1 MRVRPMLCGTMLCAL
16 MGQSASGQSVGNMVV
31 SDVGN
36 ALRDIVGVWASPF
49 HSTGRD
55 WLQAGALVAGGA
67 ALAPLDDNVDRWMV
81 AHQNDGA
88 WSVLEP
94 LRQGGA
100 LYSGKYIAPTV
111 GGLYLVGLVT
121 KSQTVR
127 DGIWGCLASYTS
139 GSIVRNTLLYR
150 VVSRTRPDSSK
161 SHPNGYVAPP
171 AISGDQYDIELGSSG
186 WGRHS
191 FPGGHVANI
200 ASCAGFLANR
210 FEMGYAEPVVYLV
223 TAGVGIGRMV
233 DRRHW
238 TSDTVLGTIFGYAIG
253 KEIAKRSL
261 RRKDGSRRS
270 ANGDGL
276 LEGLYASPNRDG
288 LQVGWQRSF

>member
-1 MRVRPMLCGTMLCAL
+1 
-16 MGQSASGQSVGNMVV
+16 MVV

-36 ALRDIVGVWASPF
+36 ALRDIVGSWTAPF
-49 HSTGRD
+49 HSTARD
-55 WLQAGALVAGGA
+55 WMQAGVAVAGSA
-67 ALAPLDDNVDRWMV
+67 AISPLDDNVDRWVV

-88 WSVLEP
+88 WSVLKP
-94 LRQGGA
+94 LRQGGV
-100 LYSGKYIAPTV
+100 LYSGKYITPAV
-111 GGLYLVGLVT
+111 GGLYIIGLAT

-127 DGIWGCLASYTS
+127 DGIWGCLAAYTS
-139 GSIVRNTLLYR
+139 GSVVRNQVLYR
-150 VVSRTRPDSSK
+150 VISRTRPDSSK

-171 AISGDQYDIELGSSG
+171 AKQGDQFDIEFGSSN

-210 FEMGYAEPVVYLV
+210 FEMGYAEPVVYLI
-223 TAGVGIGRMV
+223 TAGVGVGRMV

-253 KEIAKRSL
+253 KEIATRSL
-261 RRKDGSRRS
+261 RRKNGSSGRAS
-270 ANGDGL
+270 GEGL
-276 LEGLYASPNRDG
+276 LDGLYATPEGAG
-288 LQVGWQRSF
+288 LQVGWRRSF